1 MLPVSI
7 ATVVSGNRSTALD
20 HRQVHVDA
28 VGFDVAEQPTVP
40 VDVITRPRLQG
51 DVEPGHQTGHH
62 RCGISVAALTAL
74 GRVDADESDNCA
86 V

>member
-7 ATVVSGNRSTALD
+7 ATVVAGNRSTALD

-28 VGFDVAEQPTVP
+28 LGFDVAEQPTVP
-40 VDVITRPRLQG
+40 VHVITRPRLQG
-51 DVEPGHQTGHH
+51 DVESSHQTGHD

-74 GRVDADESDNCA
+74 WRVDADESDDRA